1 MRSSTMRVGFWLGLL
16 PILCGSRLDAGV
28 RIWME
33 TEHDVLGVREDCMQ
47 RPDVAKRQL
56 VLERLERRLLDGI
69 KSKEQLIA
77 KCGDPDPFDIGS
89 LVRPLGAHVLV
100 MPQDVHPNALDGF
113 MERELFFEM
122 ENTGGGILVF
132 LSPDGAP
139 YLPSVI
145 FWNVDKDLPKMTD
158 AALCDKRLQ
167 WESTRLA
174 AMIEIAGTTE
184 SELTPSD
191 EEMRRNRGPMHRLTQ
206 FFERRAS
213 PSVSS
218 SPRNVSDPGPPC
230 IRGPAGD
237 QDTSQKEP
245 AEPERHDAIE
255 DSSGR
260 TDDAT
265 IDEFT
270 ESLHRLQS
278 PDWTYSDLASK
289 SDLIVIAKMKS
300 RSDAEWA
307 DDIGGDFGKGATNL
321 IANRLQ
327 VLSVLKGQ
335 SGDEIQV
342 MTLQWKR
349 SVIVLTNHDF
359 ADLQAQ
365 TLRPNLVTIEIGGQ
379 VTGYEGAEPMETY
392 KIEPEYLLYLRRH
405 SDDKYVPVTGQRYSG
420 MSVRTLNN

>member
-1 MRSSTMRVGFWLGLL
+1 
-16 PILCGSRLDAGV
+16 
-28 RIWME
+28 
-33 TEHDVLGVREDCMQ
+33 MQ

-69 KSKEQLIA
+69 ASKEQLIA
-77 KCGDPDPFDIGS
+77 KFGDPDPFDIRS

-100 MPQDVHPNALDGF
+100 MPEDVRPNALDGF
-113 MERELFFEM
+113 MERTLFFEI

-191 EEMRRNRGPMHRLTQ
+191 EEMRRNSEPLHRFTQ
-206 FFERRAS
+206 FLERRAR

-218 SPRNVSDPGPPC
+218 SSRNASEPGPPG

-237 QDTSQKEP
+237 QDESKKESVE
-245 AEPERHDAIE
+245 AARHDAIE
-255 DSSGR
+255 TSSGR
-260 TDDAT
+260 TDDAA

-270 ESLHRLQS
+270 ESLHRLQP

-289 SDLIVIAKMKS
+289 ADLIVIAKVKS
-300 RSDAEWA
+300 RSEAEWA
-307 DDIGGDFGKGATNL
+307 DDIGGDFGEGATKL

-349 SVIVLTNHDF
+349 SVFVLTNHDF
-359 ADLQAQ
+359 AELQAA

-379 VTGYEGAEPMETY
+379 VTGYEGPEPMETY